1 MKINDN
7 TIREWKQLSKF
18 GDIAKILKQNK
29 GVTRRQVEQVLHGWA
44 VTDKAF
50 EAVSNFYADRET
62 KQRELINAN
71 AKY

>member
-18 GDIAKILKQNK
+18 GDIAKIVKQND

-50 EAVSNFYADRET
+50 EVVSKFYADRET
-62 KQRELINAN
+62 KQQGIINAN